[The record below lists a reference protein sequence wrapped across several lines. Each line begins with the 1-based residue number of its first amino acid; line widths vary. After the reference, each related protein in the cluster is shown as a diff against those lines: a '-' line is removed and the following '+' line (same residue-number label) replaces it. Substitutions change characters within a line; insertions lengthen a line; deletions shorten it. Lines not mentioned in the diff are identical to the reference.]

1 MEIKL
6 INFMLEKKVR
16 KSLIETK
23 ERKEKLLIEE
33 TLIKN
38 RLSIILEG
46 VNSDKEFKS
55 LSEKKQLRISSKFIQ
70 ELSYL
75 QETKLINEQNL
86 GSLMQSLFGGWFGN
100 LTQTIFE
107 PMFKKILT
115 PLFGEGFFTNFLTA
129 YLTSRP
135 SDVIKSFND
144 CKLMTKLVA
153 EGISEAIVMQVQE
166 SQGLTGSG
174 YSFIRNTMGD
184 VLTGSSFISGI
195 EKGIGNTVCSL
206 LGKFSNNAKKVVE
219 KVKGDGSAAVGTA
232 ATNVTD
238 AAKTAATNVTDAAK
252 TATNTV
258 KSAIA

>member
-1 MEIKL
+1 MLKKQIK
-6 INFMLEKKVR
+6 

-23 ERKEKLLIEE
+23 ERKEKRLIEE
-33 TLIKN
+33 SLIKN
-38 RLSIILEG
+38 RISIIFEG
-46 VNSDKEFKS
+46 IESEKDFKS
-55 LSEKKQLRISSKFIQ
+55 LSEEKQLKLSLKFIQ
-70 ELSYL
+70 EVAFL
-75 QETKLINEQNL
+75 QENGLITEQNL
-86 GSLMQSLFGGWFGN
+86 GSLMSQLFGGWFGN

-144 CKLMTKLVA
+144 CKLMTKLIA

-174 YSFIRNTMGD
+174 YSFIRNTMGG
-184 VLTGSSFISGI
+184 VLSGSEFISGI
-195 EKGIGNTVCSL
+195 EKGLGNTVCGL
-206 LGKFSNNAKKVVE
+206 LGKFSDNAKKVVE
-219 KVKGDGSAAVGTA
+219 KVKGDGKAAVGTA

-238 AAKTAATNVTDAAK
+238 TAKTAV
-252 TATNTV
+252 NTV

>member
-1 MEIKL
+1 
-6 INFMLEKKVR
+6 MLKKQIR

-23 ERKEKLLIEE
+23 ERKEKRLIEE
-33 TLIKN
+33 SLIKN
-38 RLSIILEG
+38 RISIIFEG
-46 VNSDKEFKS
+46 IKSEKDFKS
-55 LSEKKQLRISSKFIQ
+55 LSEEKQLKLSLKFIQ
-70 ELSYL
+70 EVAFL
-75 QETKLINEQNL
+75 QENGLIAEQNL
-86 GSLMQSLFGGWFGN
+86 GSVMSQLFGGWFGN

-153 EGISEAIVMQVQE
+153 EGISEAIVMQIQQ

-184 VLTGSSFISGI
+184 VLTGSDFISGI
-195 EKGIGNTVCSL
+195 EKGLGTTICSI
-206 LGKFSNNAKKVVE
+206 LGKFSDNAEKVVS
-219 KVKGDGSAAVGTA
+219 KVKGGAEDVAKTV
-232 ATNVTD
+232 
-238 AAKTAATNVTDAAK
+238 KTAA
-252 TATNTV
+252 NTV
-258 KSAIA
+258 KNTVNPAVN